1 MIDFHNTIA
10 KHGSPYDRGSA
21 DSYYRRPAKP
31 HYFPDGDVGFSDP
44 VTDLTDEEKAEYY
57 RGYEDNERAG
67 DFKDWE

>member
-1 MIDFHNTIA
+1 MIDFHATLA
-10 KHGSPYDRGSA
+10 KHGSLYDRGSA
-21 DSYYRRPAKP
+21 DSYYRRPANP
-31 HYFPDGDVGFSDP
+31 HYYPEGSYNGEA